1 MKYIIGITGGSGAGK
16 SSVSNIL
23 RENGIE
29 ITDGDKVARLIM
41 EPGEKCLLETV
52 SVFGKEILDDNGR
65 LIRKKLANIV
75 FSHKEKLLLLNKITH
90 KYITEYFKKI
100 ITKSEDCFL
109 GIDGAALFESGIN
122 NMCDIVIGVISDED
136 IRIKRIMNRDMI
148 SYDEAKRRIDLQK
161 KDEFYIENCDVLV
174 YNNGNI
180 EELREQVEEVLKRL
194 RHEKEEKEIT
204 SL

>member
-29 ITDGDKVARLIM
+29 ITDGDKVARLMM

-52 SVFGKEILDDNGR
+52 SAFGKEILDDNGR
-65 LIRKKLANIV
+65 LIRKKLAHVV
-75 FSHKEKLLLLNKITH
+75 FSDKEKLSLLNKITH
-90 KYITEYFKKI
+90 KYITDYFKKLI
-100 ITKSEDCFL
+100 VKSKAEFL

-122 NMCDIVIGVISDED
+122 EMCDIVIGVISDEN
-136 IRIKRIMNRDMI
+136 IRIKRIMDRDLI
-148 SYDEAKRRIDLQK
+148 FYDEAKQRIDSQK

-180 EELREQVEEVLKRL
+180 KELRKQVEGVLKRL
-194 RHEKEEKEIT
+194 RREKEEKEIANI
-204 SL
+204 